1 MIATNYKSIGRRVR
15 PSGAMRAKTV
25 RRAIGVALLAGGAYA
40 VWRVVVANQ
49 SGGVGGDPQP
59 FPFPPQ
65 SRTVDAEPDTSPA
78 WREPVDGVCPA
89 SHPVKA
95 KLRSGIY
102 HRPGGQ
108 SYERTRPDR
117 CYRDDAAA
125 EADGLRAAKR

>member
-1 MIATNYKSIGRRVR
+1 
-15 PSGAMRAKTV
+15 MRAKTV
-25 RRAIGVALLAGGAYA
+25 WRAFGVGLLAGAAYA
-40 VWRVVVANQ
+40 VWRSVAANPT
-49 SGGVGGDPQP
+49 SEVGWEPQP
-59 FPFPPQ
+59 FPVPPQ
-65 SRTVDAEPDTSPA
+65 PRTVDAGPDESPA

-95 KLRSGIY
+95 KLSSGIY